1 MGIKVRVGE
10 QWKDLKEVYIGSQR
24 KYIDISM
31 MDYIQKILRE
41 YGGLE
46 INNLEP
52 LEPYGHKEIE
62 EYAELATPTYD
73 EIMLALE
80 KMFE

>member
-10 QWKDLKEVYIGSQR
+10 QWKELKEVYIGSQR
-24 KYIDISM
+24 KYIDVSM
-31 MDYIQKILRE
+31 TDYIQKILRE
-41 YGGLE
+41 YGGCE

-62 EYAELATPTYD
+62 EYAELTPPTYD